1 MFEFINEIIDYMKA
15 GGIVMLPLFLIS
27 FVMCTLIVEK
37 ILFFNSLYKIDLR
50 EMIIKRIS
58 KEKEKEEEIRLSIY
72 PYIDRHISIIKTLA
86 LISPL
91 LGLLGTVTGMIKTFD
106 VISVFGTGNI
116 RLMTAGVSEAL
127 ITTETGLVIA
137 IPGIYMSKLL
147 ERKAERIK
155 HEINSAITYAR
166 RHR

>member
-1 MFEFINEIIDYMKA
+1 MGIIDYIKA

-27 FVMCTLIVEK
+27 FFMWTLILEK
-37 ILFFNSLYKIDLR
+37 IFFFNSFSRIDLKK
-50 EMIIKRIS
+50 MIMDRIS
-58 KEKEKEEEIRLSIY
+58 KEGEEEIRLSIY
-72 PYIDRHISIIKTLA
+72 PSIDRHIPIIKTLA

-106 VISVFGTGNI
+106 VISIFGTGNI
-116 RLMTAGVSEAL
+116 KLMTIGISEAL

-137 IPGIYMSKLL
+137 IPGIYMSRFL

-155 HEINSAITYAR
+155 HDINSAIIYAKSLR
-166 RHR
+166 